1 MSRLNLGE
9 ISRSFDLMGRCEDAF
24 LVFIDKKIFTFW
36 RSVLHV
42 DYLKY
47 FHAWRQTWIVEWVV
61 DILIYNALL
70 SKSILRCVVSL

>member
-42 DYLKY
+42 DYLNY
-47 FHAWRQTWIVEWVV
+47 YTL
-61 DILIYNALL
+61 DIKLELWNEL
-70 SKSILRCVVSL
+70 